1 MSDITFA
8 SSTMLLSLNI
18 SIWSGNKLDKGE
30 TADVRTR
37 TGARQGAVRVH
48 KSLLP
53 DAQELLDLKRHA
65 TAVREFFNART
76 APWAGDM
83 RIMRSDAYLEF
94 SQALADHRQQ
104 FNALVEKLI
113 AAYGLRVDEA
123 RGRLGTMFDAH
134 DYPSPTEIRR
144 AHSFAIRVAPT
155 PSVKDWRLDLNDT
168 VMDDLRRDLEE
179 QSTSAL
185 HGALAD
191 VAARIADV
199 ARKAHE
205 RLSDPNGIFRDSL
218 IGNIDELVG
227 LLPILNVANDPQL
240 DDLATNLRL
249 SVFGVTPEVLRAGGQ
264 FRADKAQELGS
275 LAANAEALADLFGGA
290 R

>member
-1 MSDITFA
+1 MTDITFA

-30 TADVRTR
+30 TADVRSR

-53 DAQELLDLKRHA
+53 DAKELLDLKRHA
-65 TAVREFFNART
+65 TLVREFFNART

-94 SQALADHRQQ
+94 SQTLADHKRT
-104 FNALVEKLI
+104 FASLVDTLCD
-113 AAYGLRVDEA
+113 AYALRVQEA
-123 RGRLGTMFDAH
+123 QSRLGTMFDAA
-134 DYPSPTEIRR
+134 DYPSTSEIRR
-144 AHSFAIRVAPT
+144 AHGFAIRVAPT
-155 PSVKDWRLDLNDT
+155 PSVKDWRLDLNDQ
-168 VMDDLRRDLEE
+168 VMGDLRKDLEE

-185 HGALAD
+185 QGALAD
-191 VAARIADV
+191 VASRIADV

-264 FRADKAQELGS
+264 FRAAKAQELGS
-275 LAANAEALADLFGGA
+275 LAANAEALADMFGGA

>member
-30 TADVRTR
+30 TADVRSR

-53 DAQELLDLKRHA
+53 DAQELLDLRRHA
-65 TAVREFFNART
+65 TLVREFFNART

-83 RIMRSDAYLEF
+83 RIMRSDAYLDF
-94 SQALADHRQQ
+94 SQELAAHKRH
-104 FNALVEKLI
+104 FSVLVERLVD
-113 AAYGLRVDEA
+113 AYELRVNEA
-123 RGRLGTMFDAH
+123 RTRLGTMFDPA
-134 DYPSPTEIRR
+134 DYPDVRDIRN
-144 AHSFAIRVAPT
+144 AHGFAVRVAPT
-155 PSVKDWRLDLNDT
+155 PSVKDWRLDLNDE
-168 VMDDLRRDLEE
+168 VMGDLRRDLEE
-179 QSTSAL
+179 QSNSAMQ
-185 HGALAD
+185 GALAD
-191 VAARIADV
+191 VASRIAEV
-199 ARKAHE
+199 AKRAHE
-205 RLSDPNGIFRDSL
+205 RLSDPSAIFRDSL

-249 SVFGVTPEVLRAGGQ
+249 SVFGVTPEVLRADPLVRREKATEMGQ
-264 FRADKAQELGS
+264 

>member
-1 MSDITFA
+1 MTDITFA

-30 TADVRTR
+30 TADVRSR

-65 TAVREFFNART
+65 TAVREFFNSRT

-83 RIMRSDAYLEF
+83 RIMKSDAYLDF

-104 FNALVEKLI
+104 FAALVERLVN
-113 AAYGLRVDEA
+113 AYDLRVQEA
-123 RGRLGTMFDAH
+123 QSRLGSLFDAA
-134 DYPSPTEIRR
+134 DYPSTGEIRR
-144 AHSFAIRVAPT
+144 AHSFQIRVAPT
-155 PSVKDWRLDLNDT
+155 PSVKDWRLDLNDR
-168 VMDDLRRDLEE
+168 VMDDLRKDLEE

-185 HGALAD
+185 QGALAD
-191 VAARIADV
+191 VASRIAEV

-205 RLSDPNGIFRDSL
+205 RLSDPDAIFRDSL
-218 IGNIDELVG
+218 VGNIDELVG
-227 LLPILNVANDPQL
+227 LLPMLNVANNPEL

-249 SVFGVTPEVLRAGGQ
+249 SVFGVSADTLRKDPLV
-264 FRADKAQELGS
+264 RREKAQELGS
-275 LAANAEALADLFGGA
+275 LAANAEALADMFGGA